1 MTEAKRL
8 LITGASSGIGRH
20 AARLMEQEGHRLTL
34 ICRNHQRAAET
45 LNWTGPTTRVLEA
58 DLADLEQ
65 VDALCATLLQEEEPI
80 DALVLNAGLQYAGHR
95 QPRWSRQGIELTLAV
110 NHLAHQLMLMRLLP
124 LLQQTDEPRVVI
136 TASEVHNPATG
147 GGRVGRPA
155 GLGDLA
161 GLRNGAGSAMVD
173 GSRRFDADK
182 AYKDSK
188 LCNLLMG
195 LELARNNPSLP
206 VIAWSPGLVIPR
218 SQDGFFRDSRRANPL
233 GQALFGIVARDLL
246 RLTESVERAGELLT
260 TLVLQLNGQPGLQ
273 YWSNSLTRPGQH
285 RFEPTAPSAEASNS
299 ETATQL
305 WQLSDQLIASAL
317 AAQC

>member
-45 LNWTGPTTRVLEA
+45 HNWTGPTTRVLEA

-124 LLQQTDEPRVVI
+124 LLKQADEPRVVI

-161 GLRNGAGSAMVD
+161 GLRSGAGSAMVD

-233 GQALFGIVARDLL
+233 GQALFGVVARDLL
-246 RLTESVERAGELLT
+246 RLTESVENAGELLT
-260 TLVLQLNGQPGLQ
+260 TLVLQLNDQPGFQ

-285 RFEPTAPSAEASNS
+285 RFEPTAPSAEACDS
-299 ETATQL
+299 ETAKEL
-305 WQLSDQLIASAL
+305 WQLSDQLIATVL